1 MVSLED
7 VRSRLEAVRD
17 GLQARRWPI
26 PVLGIVLGLAL
37 GVGLPRLDAGIDQGL
52 SSATTAYLFGGG
64 PSAARTLLGA
74 IAGSLITVTSL
85 TFSLTV
91 LTLQLA
97 SSQFSPRLLRT
108 FTRDRFVHFTLGL
121 FVATF
126 TYALAVLRTVRD
138 VTSTQTVFVPQ
149 LSVTVAFVLAIASV
163 VGLVL
168 FLAHLARE
176 IRVETMLRKVH
187 GDASDTIRRILSE
200 HEPGSDSVVGPDP
213 PIDAVPMSATASGF
227 LLALDEHALLA
238 AAVEAD
244 AVLLV
249 DRFLGDSL
257 VAGTPI
263 GVRWSPTGPMDSDI
277 VTRLGEQVAAAISTG
292 FERTAVHD
300 VRYGLR
306 QLTDV
311 ATKALS
317 PGINDPT
324 TAVHALGHCS
334 ALLCELAGR
343 DLGPRILRGEH
354 DQIRVV
360 MSRPDLADLLDLAI
374 TQPRRYGAAD
384 PFVLGRLF
392 DLLRELAWCVQTQ
405 DQQHAVTE
413 QLARLRATA
422 AAQDFAAA
430 ETARLARLATRVE
443 QAQHGHW
450 TPEPGNPGA
459 DQ

>member
-1 MVSLED
+1 MLA
-7 VRSRLEAVRD
+7 RLAGARD
-17 GLQARRWPI
+17 GLQTRLWPI
-26 PVLGIVLGLAL
+26 PTLGIVLGLVL
-37 GVGLPRLDAGIDQGL
+37 GVGLPRLDARIDGGL

-126 TYALAVLRTVRD
+126 IYALAVLRTVRD
-138 VTSTQTVFVPQ
+138 ATNTQTVFVPQ

-187 GDASDTIRRILSE
+187 GDASDTIGRILSE
-200 HEPGSDSVVGPDP
+200 RRPESDSVAGPAP
-213 PIDAVPMSATASGF
+213 PIDAVPLSATASGF
-227 LLALDEHALLA
+227 LVALDEDALLA
-238 AAVEAD
+238 AAVDAD

-249 DRFLGDSL
+249 DRLPGDSL
-257 VAGTPI
+257 VAGTPV
-263 GVRWSPTGPMDSDI
+263 GVSWSPTGILSSD
-277 VTRLGEQVAAAISTG
+277 VVARLGERVAAAISTG

-300 VRYGLR
+300 VGYGLR

-343 DLGPRILRGEH
+343 DLGPRILCDEH
-354 DQIRVV
+354 DNIRVV
-360 MSRPDLADLLDLAI
+360 LSRPGFADLLELVI

-384 PFVLGRLF
+384 PFVLERLF
-392 DLLRELAWCVQTQ
+392 ALLRELAWCAQTP
-405 DQQHAVTE
+405 DQQHAITE

-430 ETARLARLATRVE
+430 ETARLGRLATMVA

-450 TPEPGNPGA
+450 TPEPGTARG
-459 DQ
+459 DR